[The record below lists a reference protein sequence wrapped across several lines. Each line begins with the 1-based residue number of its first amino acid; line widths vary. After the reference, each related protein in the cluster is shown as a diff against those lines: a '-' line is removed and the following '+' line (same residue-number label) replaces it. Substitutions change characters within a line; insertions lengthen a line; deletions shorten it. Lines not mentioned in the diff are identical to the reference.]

1 MLTDPF
7 TESLCDRLPISTCN
21 IDRKIFTS
29 ICIVCGKKATQRCQ
43 CGRGYCNIGCQ
54 DWNLGHD
61 SECGQ
66 ASTCGPLASHGSE
79 PEPISAGSE
88 PVVPRKGIVNVAN
101 SCDAGI
107 LADTSLH
114 IFLWV
119 QSISSL
125 KSGSFGFGKNLE
137 FCLPGYLAALIQCL
151 RSIPEAPLLT
161 ESPCFRSAL
170 EVQNELL
177 VPTEVVDVVELL
189 GFQPGRHQDCA
200 EVFEALL
207 ESTVLL
213 ASPFYCYYVSEL
225 ACNHRL
231 CHWKGTSHEEFA
243 LLPLCLT
250 EATQSVADALS
261 AFLRG
266 EQLSSDNTL
275 ECPKCSRRVQA
286 TKRLRISM
294 APDILGIHL
303 KRFRPGHFGKVR
315 TFVEFAETLE
325 LPMDGG
331 ESVRYKLRSVITHRD
346 QDGCATAGRYVAYA
360 QESDHSWVEC
370 DDTEIKPVPLGMVL
384 ASAFCCDESWW
395 GRHRMGV
402 VLMVLL
408 PTSVEMHSMG
418 I

>member
-101 SCDAGI
+101 SC
-107 LADTSLH
+107 
-114 IFLWV
+114 
-119 QSISSL
+119 
-125 KSGSFGFGKNLE
+125 
-137 FCLPGYLAALIQCL
+137 YLAALIQCL

>member
-21 IDRKIFTS
+21 IDR
-29 ICIVCGKKATQRCQ
+29 KATQRCQ

-101 SCDAGI
+101 SC
-107 LADTSLH
+107 
-114 IFLWV
+114 
-119 QSISSL
+119 
-125 KSGSFGFGKNLE
+125 
-137 FCLPGYLAALIQCL
+137 YLAALIQCL